1 MILFGVVIVTLLS
14 LGFSKLNQNVAMDS
28 ELVNIDNLAGEISQ
42 QVEFHLREKV
52 TIALTLSSAPLIREA
67 LLKSNSRYGAL
78 VDGERQDEIE
88 SLNQQWK
95 KTPDINAPFIQSRLT
110 NPIAEYLK
118 HQQLLFPGDY
128 GEIFLT
134 NRYGVTIASTGKL
147 STLAHAH
154 KYWWV
159 AAYDDGK
166 GRIFLDDRGFD
177 SSVQG
182 YVIGVVVP
190 IINNNQIIGLLKC
203 NVNIRGLLND
213 LVEDFA
219 LHHLG
224 EVKIVRTGGLVVSAH
239 DITPLSKRVD
249 EGIVELLR
257 TKESG
262 TMLINGDDGEQFMAF
277 SPVAITMGSELIGF
291 GGSAESID
299 HIKGN
304 SGESWHVLIT
314 RNKEEALA
322 ATHQT
327 TATIIVVGIIF
338 TLFTTVIALFLG
350 KLAARPIVA
359 LATTAQNIGRGDLE
373 ARATIFS
380 KDEIG
385 LLGNSLNRMAK
396 NIQDTMTSRDE
407 LLREV
412 ELRKQ
417 KAIALV
423 ATKEKAQVSEAQLL
437 GIANNLPVLICQLDS
452 DLMYIF
458 SNDFANKLY
467 YDIGLFQEVLVG
479 KSVLE
484 VIGQEN
490 FDRIHPQMQ
499 KALSGESVSF
509 ESSYHTPQDALVIM
523 QVEYIPHVVSGQVE
537 SFFVLGVNITERK
550 QAEEEKVQLEDRLQ
564 QAQKMESIGTLAGGI
579 AHDFNNILSAMLG
592 YAEMAQED
600 CQTGST
606 VYKDL
611 TEVLDAGNR
620 AKNLVRQILAFSR
633 QDDTE
638 RIVLEPATI
647 VKETIAMLRPSLPA
661 TIEITQDIDGITGLV
676 FVDPSQLNQIL
687 MNLCTNAFHAM
698 EETGGKLAISL
709 QQVSLSNKDL
719 EHETGVKCGSF
730 VQLSI
735 ADSGTGIAPTV
746 KDKIFDPYFTTK
758 GIGKGT
764 GMGLAMVHG
773 IVKSYGGFISL
784 ESELDQGTVFHVFLP
799 VAEQETVTEYEINDQ
814 IPTGKERILFID
826 DEELLAKMGK
836 TMLER
841 LGYHVT
847 VRNSSLDALETFQ
860 NQPDMFDLVIT
871 DQTMPGM
878 TGSDLSRRMLQIR
891 ADIPIILCTGYSTI
905 ISEGKAKAMGIR
917 EFAFKPLAKKDLAGL
932 IRRVLDVS

>member
-1 MILFGVVIVTLLS
+1 MILFGVVIVTLLT
-14 LGFSKLNQNVAMDS
+14 LGFSTLNQKFAVDS
-28 ELVNIDNLAGEISQ
+28 ELEQIDSLAIELSQ

-52 TIALTLSSAPLIREA
+52 AIARTLSAAPLIRDA
-67 LLKSNSRYGAL
+67 LLKSNARYGA
-78 VDGERQDEIE
+78 VVNGDRQDKIE
-88 SLNQQWK
+88 RLNQQWK
-95 KTPDINAPFIQSRLT
+95 KTSDINAPFIQTRLT

-118 HQQLLFPGDY
+118 HQQHLFPGEY

-134 NRYGVTIASTGKL
+134 NRYGVMIASTSKL
-147 STLAHAH
+147 STLAHGH
-154 KYWWV
+154 KYWWL

-177 SSVQG
+177 SSAQG

-203 NVNIRGLLND
+203 NVHICGLLSE

-219 LHHLG
+219 LHHLD
-224 EVKIVRTGGLVVSAH
+224 EVKIVRTGGLVVSARG
-239 DITPLSKRVD
+239 ITPLSKRV
-249 EGIVELLR
+249 EEVVVELLR

-262 TMLINGDDGEQFMAF
+262 GMLINGDGGELFTAIA
-277 SPVAITMGSELIGF
+277 PVTITMGSELIGF
-291 GGSAESID
+291 GGSEESVD

-304 SGESWHVLIT
+304 SGESWHVLIS
-314 RNKEEALA
+314 RNKEEALTA
-322 ATHQT
+322 PHQT
-327 TATIIVVGIIF
+327 TATIVVVGIIF

-359 LATTAQNIGRGDLE
+359 LAATAQNIGKGDLE
-373 ARATIFS
+373 ARAIICS

-385 LLGNSLNRMAK
+385 LLGDSLNRMAK

-412 ELRKQ
+412 ELRK
-417 KAIALV
+417 KKEIALV
-423 ATKEKAQVSEAQLL
+423 ATKEKAEVSESQLL
-437 GIANNLPVLICQLDS
+437 GITNNLPVLICQIDR
-452 DLMYIF
+452 DLKYIF
-458 SNDFANKLY
+458 ANDFANTLY
-467 YDIGLFQEVLVG
+467 CNMGLFQEVLVG

-484 VIGQEN
+484 VIGQEH

-499 KALSGESVSF
+499 KALSGEFVSF
-509 ESSYHTPQDALVIM
+509 ENKYHLLQDTSVFM
-523 QVEYIPHVVSGQVE
+523 QIEYIPHVVGGQVE
-537 SFFVLGVNITERK
+537 SFFVLGLNTTERR
-550 QAEEEKVQLEDRLQ
+550 QAEEEKVKLEDRLQ

-579 AHDFNNILSAMLG
+579 AHDFNNILAAILG
-592 YAEMAQED
+592 YAEMARDE
-600 CQTGST
+600 CQPGST
-606 VYKDL
+606 VYRDV

-633 QDDTE
+633 QDDSE
-638 RIVLEPATI
+638 RILLQPSSI
-647 VKETIAMLRPSLPA
+647 IKEIIKMLRPSLPT
-661 TIEITQDIDGITGLV
+661 TIEITHDIDGITGLI
-676 FVDPSQLNQIL
+676 FVDPSHLNQIL

-698 EETGGKLAISL
+698 EETGGKLDISL
-709 QQVSLSNKDL
+709 KQVTLSNDDL
-719 EHETGVKCGSF
+719 EHEPDISGGNF
-730 VQLSI
+730 IQLSI
-735 ADSGTGIAPTV
+735 ADSGRGIETDI

-773 IVKSYGGFISL
+773 IVKNYGGFISL
-784 ESELDQGTVFHVFLP
+784 YSELGVGTVFHVFLP
-799 VAEQETVTEYEINDQ
+799 VAEQETITEREINDQ

-826 DEELLAKMGK
+826 DEELLAQMGK

-891 ADIPIILCTGYSTI
+891 YDIPIILCTGYSTI
-905 ISEGKAKAMGIR
+905 ISEEKAKAMGIR
-917 EFAFKPLAKKDLAGL
+917 EFAFKPLAKKDLAKL
-932 IRRVLDVS
+932 IRKVLDVA